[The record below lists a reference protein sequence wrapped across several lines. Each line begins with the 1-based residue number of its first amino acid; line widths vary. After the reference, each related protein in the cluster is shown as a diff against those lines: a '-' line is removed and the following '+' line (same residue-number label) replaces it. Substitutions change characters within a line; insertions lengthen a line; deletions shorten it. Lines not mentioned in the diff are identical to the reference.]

1 MEQYDVL
8 VIGGGPG
15 GYSLGIAA
23 ARQGMKV
30 ALFEKEHLGGTC
42 LNVGCIPTK
51 YLVDKA
57 NAMEKVR
64 ALVKEDIFRDAGT
77 FSFRRIQKGKS
88 QVTGKLVGGVKYLL
102 KKAGVEIVEGQAVL
116 KEDRV
121 VACGGREYQGRY
133 VVIATGSEPMMIPLP
148 GREYCIDS
156 TGALNLDRLPRS
168 MVVMGG
174 GVIGLEL
181 ACAFAAY
188 GTEVTVVEM
197 LPEIMPHEQPEAV
210 RILVKDL
217 ENRGIALK
225 TGGKMLRIEK
235 NGTLLRAV
243 YELDGREQYTDCEQ
257 VLMAAGRK
265 TNLTGIDAQA
275 LGLALDKKRCI
286 VVDDRQ
292 RTNLPGVYAIGDVV
306 GGYQLAH
313 AAYAEGEAA
322 LADMLGQDRPYGAVP
337 VPVCTYTIP
346 CFASVGLTT
355 QGAKDAG
362 YNPVLGGFDYGAN
375 GMALAEGAA
384 GAVFVVADRATGR
397 TLGVTI
403 VGENASEMIA
413 MAASAV
419 ARRPDH
425 PAMGGNGGGASIPVR
440 DGARSGAG
448 RLWGV
453 GAQRIRR
460 SGSCCRIC

>member
-23 ARQGMKV
+23 ARKGMRV

-64 ALVKEDIFRDAGT
+64 ALVRKDIFRDAGS
-77 FSFRRIQKGKS
+77 FSFKQIQKGKS
-88 QVTGKLVGGVKYLL
+88 EVTGKLVNGVKFLL
-102 KKAGVEIVEGQAVL
+102 KKAGATVIEGEAVL
-116 KEDRV
+116 KPDRV
-121 VACGGREYQGRY
+121 VACNGREYQGRY
-133 VVIATGSEPMMIPLP
+133 VVIATGSVPMMIPVP
-148 GREYCIDS
+148 GYEYCIDS
-156 TGALNLDRLPRS
+156 TGALSLPSLPRS

-197 LPEIMPHEQPEAV
+197 MPELMPREQKEAV
-210 RILVKDL
+210 HILVNDL
-217 ENRGIALK
+217 KKQGIALK
-225 TGGKMLRIEK
+225 TGAKMLRIEK
-235 NGTLLRAV
+235 NGGLLRAV
-243 YELDGREQYTDCEQ
+243 YEMDGKEQFTDCEQ

-265 TNLTGIDAQA
+265 TNLAGIDAGA
-275 LGLALDKKRCI
+275 LGLRMDEKKCV
-286 VVDDRQ
+286 VVDDHQ

-322 LADMLGQDRPYGAVP
+322 LADMLGEDRPYGTVP

-346 CFASVGLTT
+346 CFAAVGLTT
-355 QGAKDAG
+355 ESAKAAG
-362 YNPVLGGFDYGAN
+362 YEPVLGSFDYGAN
-375 GMALAEGAA
+375 GMALAEGAS
-384 GAVFVVADRATGR
+384 GAVFVVADRETTR

-403 VGENASEMIA
+403 VGENSSEMIA

-419 ARRPDH
+419 ADGLTAEQWEKMIVAH
-425 PAMGGNGGGASIPVR
+425 PSLCEMVR
-440 DGARSGAG
+440 EAALDAFGRSVHKG
-448 RLWGV
+448 
-453 GAQRIRR
+453 
-460 SGSCCRIC
+460 

>member
-23 ARQGMKV
+23 ARKGMRV

-64 ALVKEDIFRDAGT
+64 ALVRKDIFRDAGS
-77 FSFRRIQKGKS
+77 FSFKQIQKGKS
-88 QVTGKLVGGVKYLL
+88 EVTGKLVSGVKFLL
-102 KKAGVEIVEGQAVL
+102 KKAGATVIEGEAAL
-116 KEDRV
+116 KPDRV
-121 VACGGREYQGRY
+121 VACNGREYQGKY
-133 VVIATGSEPMMIPLP
+133 VVIATGSVPMMIPVP
-148 GREYCIDS
+148 GHEYCIDS
-156 TGALNLDRLPRS
+156 TGALNLPSLPRS

-197 LPEIMPHEQPEAV
+197 MPELMPREQKEAV
-210 RILVKDL
+210 RILVNDL
-217 ENRGIALK
+217 KKQGIALK
-225 TGGKMLRIEK
+225 TGAKMLRIEK
-235 NGTLLRAV
+235 NGGLLRAV
-243 YELDGREQYTDCEQ
+243 YEMDGKEQFTDCEQ

-265 TNLTGIDAQA
+265 TNLAGIDAGA
-275 LGLALDKKRCI
+275 LGLRMDEKKCV

-322 LADMLGQDRPYGAVP
+322 LADMLGEDRPYGTVP

-346 CFASVGLTT
+346 CFAAVGLTT
-355 QGAKDAG
+355 ESAKAAG
-362 YNPVLGGFDYGAN
+362 YEPVLGSFDYGAN
-375 GMALAEGAA
+375 GMALAEGAS
-384 GAVFVVADRATGR
+384 GAVFVVADRETTR

-403 VGENASEMIA
+403 VGENSSEMIA

-419 ARRPDH
+419 ADGLTAEQWEKMIVAH
-425 PAMGGNGGGASIPVR
+425 PSLCEMVR
-440 DGARSGAG
+440 EAALDAFGRSVHKG
-448 RLWGV
+448 
-453 GAQRIRR
+453 
-460 SGSCCRIC
+460 

>member
-1 MEQYDVL
+1 MEQFDIL

-15 GYSLGIAA
+15 GYSFAINAA
-23 ARQGMKV
+23 KHGKKV

-64 ALVKEDIFRDAGT
+64 ALVKKDIFRDAGS
-77 FSFRRIQKGKS
+77 FSFRKIQQGKGE
-88 QVTGKLVGGVKYLL
+88 VTGKLVGGVKYLL
-102 KKAGVEIVEGQAVL
+102 KKQGVEIVEGEAVL
-116 KEDRV
+116 KKDRV
-121 VACGGREYQGRY
+121 VTCGGKDYQGEQ
-133 VVIATGSEPMMIPLP
+133 VVIATGSVPMMIPVP
-148 GREYCIDS
+148 GYELCIDS
-156 TGALNLDRLPRS
+156 TGALNLQRLPKS

-197 LPEIMPHEQPEAV
+197 MPELMPREQKEAV
-210 RILVKDL
+210 KIVVNAMKKL
-217 ENRGIALK
+217 GIGLM
-225 TGGKMLRIEK
+225 TGAKMLRIEK
-235 NGTLLRAV
+235 TGEGLRAV
-243 YELDGREQYTDCEQ
+243 YEVNGMEAYTDCEQ
-257 VLMAAGRK
+257 VLMATGRR
-265 TNLTGIDAQA
+265 TNLTGIDWKK
-275 LGLALDKKRCI
+275 LELALDEKQCI
-286 VVDDRQ
+286 VVDAYQ

-322 LADMLGQDRPYGAVP
+322 LAHILGEDKPYGSVP

-355 QGAKDAG
+355 EGAKAAG
-362 YNPVLGGFDYGAN
+362 YEPVLGSFQYEAN
-375 GMALAEGAA
+375 GMALAEGAS
-384 GAVFVVADRATGR
+384 GAVFAVMDKESRK

-403 VGENASEMIA
+403 VGENSSEMIA
-413 MAASAV
+413 LATSAV
-419 ARRPDH
+419 ADGLTVEQWEGMIVAH
-425 PAMGGNGGGASIPVR
+425 PSLCEMVR
-440 DGARSGAG
+440 EAALDAFGMSVHKG
-448 RLWGV
+448 
-453 GAQRIRR
+453 
-460 SGSCCRIC
+460 

>member
-23 ARQGMKV
+23 ARKGMRV

-64 ALVKEDIFRDAGT
+64 ALVRKDIFRDAGS
-77 FSFRRIQKGKS
+77 FSFKQIQKGKS
-88 QVTGKLVGGVKYLL
+88 EVTGKLVNGVKFLL
-102 KKAGVEIVEGQAVL
+102 KKAGATVIEGEAVL
-116 KEDRV
+116 KPDRV
-121 VACGGREYQGRY
+121 VACNGREYQGRY
-133 VVIATGSEPMMIPLP
+133 VVIATGSVPMMIPVP
-148 GREYCIDS
+148 GHEYCIDS
-156 TGALNLDRLPRS
+156 TGALSLPSLPRS

-197 LPEIMPHEQPEAV
+197 MPELMPREQKEAV
-210 RILVKDL
+210 RILVNDL
-217 ENRGIALK
+217 KKQGIALK
-225 TGGKMLRIEK
+225 TGAKMLRIEK
-235 NGTLLRAV
+235 NGGLLRAV
-243 YELDGREQYTDCEQ
+243 YEMDGKEQFTDCEQ

-265 TNLTGIDAQA
+265 TNLTGIDAGA
-275 LGLALDKKRCI
+275 LGLRMDEKKCV
-286 VVDDRQ
+286 VVDERQ

-322 LADMLGQDRPYGAVP
+322 LADMLGEDRPYGTVP

-346 CFASVGLTT
+346 CFAAVGLTT
-355 QGAKDAG
+355 ESAKAAG
-362 YNPVLGGFDYGAN
+362 YEPVLGSFDYGAN
-375 GMALAEGAA
+375 GMALAEGAS
-384 GAVFVVADRATGR
+384 GAVFVVADRETTR

-403 VGENASEMIA
+403 VGENSSEMIA

-419 ARRPDH
+419 ADGLTAEQWEKMIVAH
-425 PAMGGNGGGASIPVR
+425 PSLCEMVR
-440 DGARSGAG
+440 EAALDAFGRSVHKG
-448 RLWGV
+448 
-453 GAQRIRR
+453 
-460 SGSCCRIC
+460 

>member
-1 MEQYDVL
+1 MSYEFDVT

-15 GYSLGIAA
+15 GYVAAIRAAQLGAD
-23 ARQGMKV
+23 V
-30 ALFEKEHLGGTC
+30 TVVEKQYLGGTC

-51 YLVDKA
+51 CLLHSAELAEDIRTQSQTLGIRVQGMEVDFPQVIAHKNSVSSKLSRGVASLLKMNKVTVVSGEAAFTGVRTLRVDKPDGSQETLSPDA
-57 NAMEKVR
+57 VILSTGSVNAVPP
-64 ALVKEDIFRDAGT
+64 IPG
-77 FSFRRIQKGKS
+77 
-88 QVTGKLVGGVKYLL
+88 
-102 KKAGVEIVEGQAVL
+102 L
-116 KEDRV
+116 KEN
-121 VACGGREYQGRY
+121 EN
-133 VVIATGSEPMMIPLP
+133 
-148 GREYCIDS
+148 CIDS
-156 TGALNLDRLPRS
+156 TGALSLQELPET
-168 MVVMGG
+168 MVVIGA

-235 NGTLLRAV
+235 KGTLLRAV

-362 YNPVLGGFDYGAN
+362 YNPVLGSFDYGAN

-413 MAASAV
+413 MATSAV
-419 ARRPDH
+419 ADGLTTRQWEEMVVAH
-425 PAMGGNGGGASIPVR
+425 PSLCEMVREAALDAFGASVHK
-440 DGARSGAG
+440 G
-448 RLWGV
+448 
-453 GAQRIRR
+453 
-460 SGSCCRIC
+460 

>member
-1 MEQYDVL
+1 MVQFDIL

-15 GYSLGIAA
+15 GYSLAVNAA
-23 ARQGMKV
+23 KHGLKV

-64 ALVKEDIFRDAGT
+64 SLVSKEIFKDAGY
-77 FSFRRIQKGKS
+77 FSFKKIQKGKGE
-88 QVTGKLVGGVKYLL
+88 VTGKLVNGVKFLL
-102 KKAGVEIVEGQAVL
+102 KKNGVEVISGTAEL
-116 KEDRV
+116 KNDRV
-121 VACGGREYQGRY
+121 VACNGEEYQGKY
-133 VVIATGSEPMMIPLP
+133 VVIATGSEPLMIPVP
-148 GREYCIDS
+148 GYEYCIDS
-156 TGALNLDRLPRS
+156 TGALNLPSLPRS

-197 LPEIMPHEQPEAV
+197 MPELMPREQKEAV
-210 RILVKDL
+210 KVVVNAIRKQ
-217 ENRGIALK
+217 GIQLM
-225 TGGKMLRIEK
+225 TGAKMLRIEK
-235 NGTLLRAV
+235 TAAGLRAV
-243 YELDGREQYTDCEQ
+243 YEIDGKEASTDCEQ
-257 VLMAAGRK
+257 VLMAAGRR
-265 TNLTGIDAQA
+265 TNLSGIDAEA
-275 LGLALDKKRCI
+275 LGLALDQKKCI
-286 VVDDRQ
+286 VVDDHQ

-322 LADMLGQDRPYGAVP
+322 LADILGEDKPMGTVP

-355 QGAKDAG
+355 EGAKDAG
-362 YNPVLGGFDYGAN
+362 FEPVLGSFAYEAN
-375 GMALAEGAA
+375 GMALAEGAS
-384 GAVFVVADRATGR
+384 GSVFVVMDKNSGK

-403 VGENASEMIA
+403 VGENSSEMIA
-413 MAASAV
+413 FATSAV
-419 ARRPDH
+419 ANGTTVEEWESMIVAH
-425 PAMGGNGGGASIPVR
+425 PSLCEMVR
-440 DGARSGAG
+440 EAALDAFGKSVHKG
-448 RLWGV
+448 
-453 GAQRIRR
+453 
-460 SGSCCRIC
+460 

>member
-23 ARQGMKV
+23 ARRGMKV

-197 LPEIMPHEQPEAV
+197 LPEIMPHEQPEEV

-235 NGTLLRAV
+235 KGTLLRAV

-265 TNLTGIDAQA
+265 TRPWVWLWTRSVASWWMTASAPICPAFTPSA
-275 LGLALDKKRCI
+275 TWWEAISWPTRPTPRARRRWRICWA
-286 VVDDRQ
+286 
-292 RTNLPGVYAIGDVV
+292 RT
-306 GGYQLAH
+306 
-313 AAYAEGEAA
+313 
-322 LADMLGQDRPYGAVP
+322 
-337 VPVCTYTIP
+337 
-346 CFASVGLTT
+346 GLTV
-355 QGAKDAG
+355 
-362 YNPVLGGFDYGAN
+362 PCPCRCVPIRFP
-375 GMALAEGAA
+375 ALPRWA
-384 GAVFVVADRATGR
+384 
-397 TLGVTI
+397 
-403 VGENASEMIA
+403 
-413 MAASAV
+413 
-419 ARRPDH
+419 
-425 PAMGGNGGGASIPVR
+425 
-440 DGARSGAG
+440 
-448 RLWGV
+448 
-453 GAQRIRR
+453 
-460 SGSCCRIC
+460 

>member
-23 ARQGMKV
+23 ARKGMRV

-64 ALVKEDIFRDAGT
+64 ALVRKDIFRDAGS
-77 FSFRRIQKGKS
+77 FSFKQIQKGKS
-88 QVTGKLVGGVKYLL
+88 EVTGKLVSGVKFLL
-102 KKAGVEIVEGQAVL
+102 KKAGATVIEGEAAL
-116 KEDRV
+116 KPDRV
-121 VACGGREYQGRY
+121 VACNGREYQGKY
-133 VVIATGSEPMMIPLP
+133 VVIATGSVPMMIPVP
-148 GREYCIDS
+148 GHEYCIDS
-156 TGALNLDRLPRS
+156 TGALNLPNLPRS

-197 LPEIMPHEQPEAV
+197 MPELMPHEQKEAV
-210 RILVKDL
+210 RILVNDL
-217 ENRGIALK
+217 KKQGIALK
-225 TGGKMLRIEK
+225 TGAKMLRIEK
-235 NGTLLRAV
+235 NGGLLRAV
-243 YELDGREQYTDCEQ
+243 YEMDGKEQLTDCEQ

-265 TNLTGIDAQA
+265 TNLAGIDAEA
-275 LGLALDKKRCI
+275 LGLRMDEKKCV

-322 LADMLGQDRPYGAVP
+322 LADMLGEDRPYGTVP

-346 CFASVGLTT
+346 CFAAVGLTT
-355 QGAKDAG
+355 ESAKAAG
-362 YNPVLGGFDYGAN
+362 YEPVLGSFDYGAN
-375 GMALAEGAA
+375 GMALAEGAS
-384 GAVFVVADRATGR
+384 GAVFVVADRETTR

-403 VGENASEMIA
+403 VGENSSEMIA

-419 ARRPDH
+419 ADGLTAEQWEKMIVAH
-425 PAMGGNGGGASIPVR
+425 PSLCEMVR
-440 DGARSGAG
+440 EAALDAFGRSVHKG
-448 RLWGV
+448 
-453 GAQRIRR
+453 
-460 SGSCCRIC
+460 